1 MMASRKLLNVS
12 GILIVLFIFTSC
24 PPPSKPKI
32 EIGTY
37 DILLDYD
44 QEHKTNIAQVYKN
57 TMDRFYDWNPTKD
70 EITEITDTVN
80 GYVFHV
86 FGIRHQ
92 SRLTIIRFLR
102 SVLPFINNPREW
114 VFFVEGATG
123 DTVILPE
130 VYFLKGVAKELDIP
144 TFDPIVPTLGKEVT
158 EKLLLGTPPMVTIKD
173 IHFALFNDLFPTPE
187 ALHSLS
193 PVTRENYIKMIT
205 SYSLF
210 PHDSIKNLLEEYDT
224 EYLAHPIKL
233 TLAQKVFSQIRSD
246 MIDTSNVLSRERFS
260 EQLAGLKNRKHI
272 FICVGSY
279 HLPAFKNIND
289 VVERIYQIHMSAEEE
304 PSTK

>member
-1 MMASRKLLNVS
+1 MASGKLVNIF
-12 GILIVLFIFTSC
+12 GILIVLFICTSC

-32 EIGTY
+32 EIGTF

-57 TMDRFYDWNPTKD
+57 TMDRFYDWNPRTD
-70 EITEITDTVN
+70 EITEITDTVD
-80 GYVFHV
+80 GYVFHI

-92 SRLTIIRFLR
+92 SRLAIIRFLR
-102 SVLPFINNPREW
+102 NVLPFINNPREW
-114 VFFVEGATG
+114 AFFVEGAMG

-130 VYFLKGVAKELDIP
+130 VYFFKGVAEELDIP
-144 TFDPIVPTLGKEVT
+144 TLDPIVPALGKEVT

-193 PVTRENYIKMIT
+193 PETKENYIKMIT

-210 PHDSIKNLLEEYDT
+210 PSDSIKNLLEEYDT
-224 EYLAHPIKL
+224 EYLSHPIKL
-233 TLAQKVFSQIRSD
+233 TLAQNVFSQIRSD
-246 MIDTSNVLSRERFS
+246 MIDTSNVLSREKFAG
-260 EQLAGLKNRKHI
+260 QLAGLNKTKHI
-272 FICVGSY
+272 FICVGTY
-279 HLPAFKNIND
+279 HLPAFKNISD
-289 VVERIYQIHMSAEEE
+289 VVERIYQIHMSSEEE